1 LTRITLGI
9 AAALA
14 LAVTLPAV
22 PAKAQSGALTRAFV
36 SSTGLDSN
44 ACTITAPC
52 ATFAVAYTKVGANGI
67 IAAIDPGKYGPI
79 VITGP
84 VTINGNGWASITGP
98 TTGTATAITITAV
111 SGDVIL
117 NGLEI
122 DGTGAARYGIVFN
135 SGSSLAISNC
145 TVQNFID
152 DGIAVQPG
160 IGTTMLLITDVAVSY
175 NNAGGIQIAP
185 TASASVEGLIKRA
198 TLNADAGNA
207 VTVDGGGTTGNVD
220 VTIVD
225 SAALGGPNTNYG
237 NNGQGF
243 LANSASGTAN
253 TTMYLDNISANY
265 FGAAVEAT
273 NKAVV
278 WIRRSAI
285 SRNLFA
291 VNDVNIVSPG
301 AVYSFGDN
309 AFAGNGGNF
318 GGNGGNNGTVTPISN
333 Q

>member
-1 LTRITLGI
+1 MTRIILGI

-14 LAVTLPAV
+14 LAAGFPTAPAQ
-22 PAKAQSGALTRAFV
+22 AQNGTLTRSFV
-36 SSTGLDSN
+36 SSGGLDTNSRM
-44 ACTITAPC
+44 ITAPC
-52 ATFAVAYTKVGANGI
+52 ASFAQAYTKVGANGI
-67 IAAIDPGKYGPI
+67 VAALDPGKYGPI
-79 VITGP
+79 AIIGP

-98 TTGTATAITITAV
+98 STGIATAITVAAV

-122 DGTGAARYGIVFN
+122 DGAGTSRYGIAFN
-135 SGSSLAISNC
+135 SGSSLAVTNS

-152 DGIAVQPG
+152 DGIAVQPSS
-160 IGTTMLLITDVAVSY
+160 GTTMLLITDVAVSY

-185 TASASVEGLIKRA
+185 TGSGSVEGLIKRA

-207 VTVDGGGTTGNVD
+207 VTVDGSGTTGDVD
-220 VTIVD
+220 MTVLD
-225 SAALGGPNTNYG
+225 SAAIGGPNINYG
-237 NNGQGF
+237 NNGTGF
-243 LANSASGTAN
+243 QANSASGAAN
-253 TTMYLDNISANY
+253 TTMVLDNISVSF
-265 FGAAVEAT
+265 FGAGVYAS

-285 SRNLFA
+285 SRNA
-291 VNDVNIVSPG
+291 NGVNSFNVVTPG

-309 AFAGNGGNF
+309 AFAGNA
-318 GGNGGNNGTVTPISN
+318 GNNGTVTAISN